1 MTMYQKSY
9 IKACFFSTLHLI
21 QLVVVLTTVFA
32 KDTCSEGKHK
42 SFFEFNKC
50 KTNKD
55 GCATYNIEL
64 NSCDKCNVYY
74 ERFKKNEIEYFCDI
88 KNALVI
94 LAFFCATQ
102 FCIMICGIKILLNNL
117 KKQSKEKLESIKK
130 KEQLEI
136 LDANRIN
143 IDVIENRSSPVDN
156 ILPKIQVPQNAT
168 DWDKFSREISE
179 TIKSN
184 KPYDNNVIH
193 EERIFEIQVQEYPNI
208 PNVISP
214 YL

>member
-1 MTMYQKSY
+1 M
-9 IKACFFSTLHLI
+9 
-21 QLVVVLTTVFA
+21 
-32 KDTCSEGKHK
+32 
-42 SFFEFNKC
+42 
-50 KTNKD
+50 
-55 GCATYNIEL
+55 
-64 NSCDKCNVYY
+64 
-74 ERFKKNEIEYFCDI
+74 
-88 KNALVI
+88 
-94 LAFFCATQ
+94 
-102 FCIMICGIKILLNNL
+102 
-117 KKQSKEKLESIKK
+117 ESIKK